1 MKVLSCYKIEPKK
14 KLKKYR
20 TVDTLESIE
29 NAVGGIP
36 EFIKVKLRSGKQV
49 SIVFDS
55 TPMSI
60 TNLKDY
66 NFTLCVVPEDKKTWL
81 DFMGDVLVLGRED
94 DNLTDLELEEAEI
107 DELISRPYDD

>member
-1 MKVLSCYKIEPKK
+1 MNILNCYKIEPKK
-14 KLKKYR
+14 KLKKFR

-36 EFIKVKLRSGKQV
+36 EFVKVKLRSGKQI

-55 TPMSI
+55 APMSLA
-60 TNLKDY
+60 NLKDY

-81 DFMGDVLVLGRED
+81 DFSGPVLIMGRSD
-94 DNLTDLELEEAEI
+94 DNLIDIELEEEEI

>member
-1 MKVLSCYKIEPKK
+1 MNVLQCYKIEPKK
-14 KLKKYR
+14 KLKRYKN
-20 TVDTLESIE
+20 VDTLESIE

-81 DFMGDVLVLGRED
+81 DFMGDVLVLGR
-94 DNLTDLELEEAEI
+94 
-107 DELISRPYDD
+107 

>member
-36 EFIKVKLRSGKQV
+36 EFIKVKLRTGKQV

-60 TNLKDY
+60 ANLKDY
-66 NFTLCVVPEDKKTWL
+66 NFTLCGVPEDKKTWL